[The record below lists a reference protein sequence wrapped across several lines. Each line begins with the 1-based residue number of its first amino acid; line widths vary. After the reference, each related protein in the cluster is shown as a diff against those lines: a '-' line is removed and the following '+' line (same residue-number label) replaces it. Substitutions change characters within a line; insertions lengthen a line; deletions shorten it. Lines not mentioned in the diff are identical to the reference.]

1 MTELLLLLAGLIAGA
16 INTLAGGGSFVLFPA
31 LLAAG
36 IPPVI
41 ANATNTFASMPG
53 YSSGA
58 VGFREEIA
66 KNRDKLIPYTIVG
79 VIFGYI
85 GAELL
90 LHVSNQAFTLVVP
103 WLMAF
108 AVVLFAFGAQING
121 FVRARAGDG
130 HRSRRAGAI
139 LLLAILAA
147 ISLYG
152 GFFNAGLGV
161 LLLAFLALAGM
172 TDIHAMNGL
181 KLWISTV
188 VAASGVIRF
197 ALSGAIDW
205 YHGAFAL
212 VGITIGAYTAARV
225 AKRVPT
231 PVIRTIVIV
240 YGIALTLWFF
250 WSAYFAG

>member
-1 MTELLLLLAGLIAGA
+1 MTELLLVLAGLFAGA
-16 INTLAGGGSFVLFPA
+16 LNTLAGGGSFVLFPA

-41 ANATNTFASMPG
+41 ANATNTFASLPG
-53 YSSGA
+53 YASGA
-58 VGFREEIA
+58 VGFWSDIVRHRERLLA
-66 KNRDKLIPYTIVG
+66 YSIVG
-79 VIFGYI
+79 LVFGYA

-90 LHVSNQAFTLVVP
+90 LHVSNQAFVLVVP
-103 WLMAF
+103 WLMLF
-108 AVVLFAFGAQING
+108 AVVLFAFGARINA
-121 FVRARAGDG
+121 FVRLRAGSG
-130 HRSRRAGAI
+130 GRRQRAGAI
-139 LLLAILAA
+139 GLVLLLAA

-161 LLLAFLALAGM
+161 LLLAFLALAGF

-188 VAASGVIRF
+188 VALAGVARF

-212 VGITIGAYTAARV
+212 AGIVVGAYGAARL

-231 PVIRTIVIV
+231 PIIRTLVIV
-240 YGIALTLWFF
+240 YGIGLTGWFF
-250 WSAYFAG
+250 WSAYFG